1 MTSLF
6 KQKVE
11 ERTQSLADADPPAK
25 RPCSQY
31 EKKIQKLPNGDLS
44 LDILHFVMSFRKED
58 ATDTVGHPAQLVV
71 DMLGC
76 DDDQSRKFHC
86 GQLEAWYQE
95 YAQHRGVLDQSMDD
109 EIVKIPLVCLKFDK
123 PDDGLPVMEDWC
135 TTFESMLFSGIEL
148 NREPLDISAVPGGTC
163 DFQSVEPVKG
173 WTRAS
178 VIALILIAASELD
191 HVDPATEDK
200 LKPLAKVE
208 FGLDAAARSFRNLVV
223 SYRSAERQAP
233 NCLQLAL
240 RFSRLME
247 LAETEGRHLSSMTTE
262 ERLRAIIADFHE
274 SPGLSNKN
282 FLDEDKS
289 AAD

>member
-1 MTSLF
+1 MSLC
-6 KQKVE
+6 
-11 ERTQSLADADPPAK
+11 
-25 RPCSQY
+25 RP
-31 EKKIQKLPNGDLS
+31 
-44 LDILHFVMSFRKED
+44 
-58 ATDTVGHPAQLVV
+58 
-71 DMLGC
+71 
-76 DDDQSRKFHC
+76 
-86 GQLEAWYQE
+86 
-95 YAQHRGVLDQSMDD
+95 
-109 EIVKIPLVCLKFDK
+109 LKTYFK
-123 PDDGLPVMEDWC
+123 PDLVEAH
-135 TTFESMLFSGIEL
+135 
-148 NREPLDISAVPGGTC
+148 PLTS
-163 DFQSVEPVKG
+163 QS
-173 WTRAS
+173 
-178 VIALILIAASELD
+178 D
-191 HVDPATEDK
+191 
-200 LKPLAKVE
+200 AKVE